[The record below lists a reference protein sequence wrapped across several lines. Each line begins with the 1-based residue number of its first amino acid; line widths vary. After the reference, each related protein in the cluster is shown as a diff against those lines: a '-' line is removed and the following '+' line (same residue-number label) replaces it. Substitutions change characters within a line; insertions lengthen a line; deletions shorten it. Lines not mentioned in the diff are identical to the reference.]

1 MSYQT
6 SAIFASKLYK
16 SSRRKDKIKA
26 AFSDPLNAELVE
38 QIDSYVS
45 PEYRGYTESGETQ
58 EPSESDASANVAED
72 NPNRGSNPSVSR
84 KSPSGGGSFSG
95 GGAGGNI
102 PGMFTDE
109 SSGEGPDIPDDSSSD
124 NGYDDEVVVDEPAS
138 SEPDTQQDVEEST
151 VVATTTLEDA
161 ALSTDVIKG
170 TLNASEDTAG
180 VDRVLVKELELWIYY
195 NDKINL
201 NNVMTS
207 VIDRLNAAGYTY
219 LEFSRL
225 ARSDNAVVFDIF
237 ASPNQQI
244 EPTESEDGEKKEA

>member
-45 PEYRGYTESGETQ
+45 PEYRGYTESGETP
-58 EPSESDASANVAED
+58 EPSEYDAAANVAED
-72 NPNRGSNPSVSR
+72 NPNRGSNSSASR
-84 KSPSGGGSFSG
+84 KSHGGGGSFSG

-109 SSGEGPDIPDDSSSD
+109 SSGEGFDVPDSSSD
-124 NGYDDEVVVDEPAS
+124 NGPDEEIVVDEPAS

-170 TLNASEDTAG
+170 TLNASDDTAG

-207 VIDRLNAAGYTY
+207 VIDRLNATGYTY